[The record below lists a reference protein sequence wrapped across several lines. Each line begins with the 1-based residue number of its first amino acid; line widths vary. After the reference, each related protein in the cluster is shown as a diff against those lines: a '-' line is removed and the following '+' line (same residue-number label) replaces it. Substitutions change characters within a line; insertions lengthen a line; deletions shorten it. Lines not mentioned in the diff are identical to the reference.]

1 MMILLLGGAMPDN
14 LTANQAMEDF
24 SRAKRRAHFNSF
36 FNTLQWKNSDLL
48 SLYEVTKII
57 KPRKETYLGM
67 QTIPVNKI
75 IGSEGRYRDFSSA
88 FLPKKE
94 MLKNRW
100 TSIDMARMDDVILPP
115 ISVYSLGGNYFVRDG
130 NHRVSVA
137 KSMGV
142 EFIDAEVVELDS
154 QIELEPGMTLKQI
167 KARAVEYE
175 RKMFISQY
183 NPTYLPMGEIRF
195 SAPGSYPEM
204 VNHILVHK
212 YYINQNRSDEISFED
227 AAKSWYENV
236 YKPIINEVRKD
247 KVLSNFPGETEGD
260 MYMWLV
266 RRWDEKKRMKQD
278 ASIEE
283 TVSEAK
289 KETAHGRLG
298 RYFSKIIDFFR
309 RS

>member
-1 MMILLLGGAMPDN
+1 MIQHWGRRMDSVN
-14 LTANQAMEDF
+14 NSQAFDDF

-57 KPRKETYLGM
+57 KPKKETYLGM
-67 QTIPVNKI
+67 QTIPVDKI

-94 MLKNRW
+94 MLRSRW
-100 TSIDMARMDDVILPP
+100 ASIDVARMEDVILPP

-137 KSMGV
+137 KSMGT
-142 EFIDAEVVELDS
+142 EYIDAEVVELDS
-154 QIELEPGMTLKQI
+154 QIPLEPGMTLKQI
-167 KARAVEYE
+167 KSRAVEYE
-175 RKMFISQY
+175 RNMFISQY
-183 NPTYLPMGEIRF
+183 NPTYLPIDEIKF
-195 SAPGSYPEM
+195 TSPGSYPEM

-212 YYINQNRSDEISFED
+212 YYINQNRKDEISFEE
-227 AAKSWYENV
+227 AAKSWYKNV
-236 YKPIINEVRKD
+236 YEPIIKEVRKD
-247 KVLSNFPGETEGD
+247 NLLSNFPGESEAD
-260 MYMWLV
+260 LYMWLV
-266 RRWDEKKRMKQD
+266 RRWDEKKRQKKD

-289 KETAHGRLG
+289 KETAKGRLK
-298 RYFSKIIDFFR
+298 RYIKKFLDFFSKN
-309 RS
+309 

>member
-1 MMILLLGGAMPDN
+1 MILLSGGAMSEN
-14 LTANQAMEDF
+14 LNSNQAMEDF
-24 SRAKRRAHFNSF
+24 SRAKRRARFNSF

-67 QTIPVNKI
+67 QTIPVDKI

-88 FLPKKE
+88 FFPKKE
-94 MLKNRW
+94 MLKSRW
-100 TSIDMARMDDVILPP
+100 TSIDMARLEDVILPP

-130 NHRVSVA
+130 NHRVSVS

-175 RKMFISQY
+175 RKMFMNQY
-183 NPTYLPMGEIRF
+183 NPTYLPMDEIRF
-195 SAPGSYPEM
+195 TAPGSYPEM

-212 YYINQNRSDEISFED
+212 YYINQNREGEISFEE

-236 YKPIINEVRKD
+236 YKPIISEVRKD

-266 RRWDEKKRMKQD
+266 RKWDEKKRMKHD

-289 KETAHGRLG
+289 KETARGRLG
-298 RYFSKIIDFFR
+298 RYFRKLADFFR

>member
-1 MMILLLGGAMPDN
+1 MILLSGGAMSEN
-14 LTANQAMEDF
+14 LNSNQAMEDF
-24 SRAKRRAHFNSF
+24 SRAKRRARFNSF

-67 QTIPVNKI
+67 QTIPVDKI

-88 FLPKKE
+88 FFPKKD
-94 MLKNRW
+94 MLKSRW
-100 TSIDMARMDDVILPP
+100 TSIDMARLEDVILPP

-175 RKMFISQY
+175 RKMFMNQY
-183 NPTYLPMGEIRF
+183 NPTYLPMDEIRF
-195 SAPGSYPEM
+195 TAPGSYPEM

-212 YYINQNRSDEISFED
+212 YYINQNREGEISFEE

-236 YKPIINEVRKD
+236 YKPIISEVRKD

-266 RRWDEKKRMKQD
+266 RKWDEKKRMKHD

-289 KETAHGRLG
+289 KETARGRLG
-298 RYFSKIIDFFR
+298 RYFRKLADFFR